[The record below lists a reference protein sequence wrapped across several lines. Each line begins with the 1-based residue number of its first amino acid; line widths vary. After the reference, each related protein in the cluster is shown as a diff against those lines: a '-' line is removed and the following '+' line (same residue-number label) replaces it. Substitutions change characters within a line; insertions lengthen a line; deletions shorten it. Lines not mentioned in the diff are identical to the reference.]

1 MRRSAK
7 RRRSEKRKGAALV
20 ELAVCVPVVALL
32 AFGTIDT
39 CNMIYLKQSLTIAAY
54 EGGRTAIAR
63 GTDEQDVTAAAQS
76 ILTQRRVK
84 GATITVTP
92 DGYESDPI
100 GTFITVS
107 ITASCE
113 QNSIFG
119 SWFYSGRTVNGRSE
133 FRKKY

>member
-1 MRRSAK
+1 MRRCAK
-7 RRRSEKRKGAALV
+7 RSLSKRKGSALV

-54 EGGRTAIAR
+54 EGGRTAISR
-63 GTDEQDVTAAAQS
+63 GAVTQDVTDSAQAV
-76 ILTQRRVK
+76 LTDRRVK
-84 GATITVTP
+84 GATINITP
-92 DGYESDPI
+92 QPVESQPI
-100 GTFITVS
+100 GSFIEVS
-107 ITASCE
+107 ITASCD

-119 SWFYSGRTVNGRSE
+119 SWFYAGRTVNGRSE